1 MDPRQTNQPTQP
13 VPSPVPP
20 VVAPQPVM
28 TPPVAPS
35 PAKSKMPL
43 IIASIIGGLLI
54 VGGIIF
60 GLLFYPQM
68 QAQNVASS
76 FMTAVRDD
84 NEQLM
89 KDLSGDGR
97 DGITDRA
104 HDGLSG
110 ATYTMSGTD
119 KKDSD
124 FNVHFDIKDSKT
136 LTRATVVVSSGKV
149 TNFVLNSKP
158 DATTTSSTPM
168 TETTTTAPAA
178 GCLTPAD
185 LKSEGFTGIDSLAT
199 NQTIESFYFK
209 ADSSAYDDTGRANSA
224 IDDIVG
230 LNSKFS
236 SKQFTLTLRG
246 SVNESG
252 SSAGG
257 KQLADERANKV
268 KSDLIAQGVTGSRIV
283 IEEPIYGTMSNQ
295 EVYRTV
301 TLFISATCSDTTG
314 Q

>member
-1 MDPRQTNQPTQP
+1 MDPQTTNQPNQPAATPPQAPPAMPSQP
-13 VPSPVPP
+13 VATPS
-20 VVAPQPVM
+20 A
-28 TPPVAPS
+28 TPTPS
-35 PAKSKMPL
+35 DSKMPR
-43 IIASIIGGLLI
+43 IIAGIVGGLLVI
-54 VGGIIF
+54 GGIIF
-60 GLLFYPQM
+60 ALLFYPQM

-76 FMTAVRDD
+76 FMAAVRDN
-84 NEQLM
+84 NEQQM

-97 DGITDRA
+97 DGVTDRA

-110 ATYTMSGTD
+110 ASYTLKNTD
-119 KKDSD
+119 KKDND

-136 LTRATVVVSSGKV
+136 LTGATVVVSAGKV

-158 DATTTSSTPM
+158 SDATSTTPTSTPQ
-168 TETTTTAPAA
+168 TPAVV
-178 GCLTPAD
+178 GCLTPSD

-209 ADSSAYDDTGRANSA
+209 PDSSAYDDIGLANSA

-246 SVNESG
+246 SVNQDSPSADG
-252 SSAGG
+252 DKLSS
-257 KQLADERANKV
+257 DRANKV
-268 KSDLIAQGVTGSRIV
+268 KADLIAKGVTASRI
-283 IEEPIYGTMSNQ
+283 IIDQPTYGTMGNQ
-295 EVYRTV
+295 EAYRTV
-301 TLFISATCSDTTG
+301 TLFISATCDSNG